1 MRRPSAVIRLVW
13 IGFAM
18 LQVAEPAAV
27 QLADGHLEATSPV
40 SASRIHVEDQAN
52 GRCAPVHPS
61 DCALCRFLA
70 QPLVLPARAVPPL
83 ATEATQISLQP
94 AAVQHPSRGSAFHP
108 FSRAPPRSV

>member
-18 LQVAEPAAV
+18 LQRAEPAAV

-40 SASRIHVEDQAN
+40 SASRTHVEDQAN

-70 QPLVLPARAVPPL
+70 QPLFIPARAVPL
-83 ATEATQISLQP
+83 LGTAATPIPLQP
-94 AAVQHPSRGSAFHP
+94 AAMEHPSRGSAFLP